1 METVY
6 FIQLKKINK
15 RLLNKARKS
24 FYEKGKVF
32 YKLYARI
39 EDKIYLVMTKSK

>member
-6 FIQLKKINK
+6 FIQLKKLI
-15 RLLNKARKS
+15 RKS